1 MFGYS
6 ASMGI
11 FGLYLAAA
19 LLSVQQDQAPLR
31 TGCEDGD
38 ELVARVPAGTFVAVR
53 FAING
58 CYAVHVGELSGY
70 LPAAAL
76 AGLEAWEAERRQA
89 RSLDTSVG
97 GSPMK
102 TPPGTSP
109 VTQASQ
115 LLTANRPAEAL
126 TLLERELAQSPRDPG
141 LLGMAGLAA
150 WRANRTGQAIN
161 YWTAA
166 QAIRPDPGVAALLV
180 KAQREA
186 SADQGTQTLESTRFS
201 LRYEPKVMNIDIA
214 RSLSAVLE
222 QQLTRISVDLGCQTA
237 ERLSVTAQSRE
248 AYLQATGAAE
258 WSGGQFDG
266 RIRVAVIE
274 DGGAGAE
281 TRKRFAHELVH
292 ACLSSTGKWPAWLH
306 EGLAQRLSGET
317 LSPELRAE
325 VRAAAQS
332 GALPLLRQMN
342 QNWSRLSAEHARLAY
357 ASALYAVELFYLH
370 HKEFGI
376 RTLVRN
382 PEFLDRIAADID
394 QRMRI

>member
-1 MFGYS
+1 
-6 ASMGI
+6 MGI
-11 FGLYLAAA
+11 IGFYLAAA

-38 ELVARVPAGTFVAVR
+38 ELLTRVPAGTPVAIR

-58 CYAVHVGELSGY
+58 CYAVRVGELSGF

-76 AGLEAWEAERRQA
+76 AGLDAWEAERRQA
-89 RSLDTSVG
+89 RALDTPVG
-97 GSPMK
+97 AAPVNLTPGASP
-102 TPPGTSP
+102 P
-109 VTQASQ
+109 TQASQ

-126 TLLERELAQSPRDPG
+126 TLLERALAQSPRDAG

-150 WRANRTGQAIN
+150 WRANRT
-161 YWTAA
+161 A
-166 QAIRPDPGVAALLV
+166 QAIGYWKDAQALRPDPGVAALLA
-180 KAQREA
+180 KAEREA
-186 SADQGTQTLESTRFS
+186 SADQDTQTLESTRFS
-201 LRYEPKVMNIDIA
+201 LRYEPKVMSTQVA

-222 QQLTRISVDLGCQTA
+222 QELTRISVDLGCQTA
-237 ERLSVTAQSRE
+237 ERLSATAQSRQ

-292 ACLSSTGKWPAWLH
+292 ACLAGTGHWPAWLH

-317 LSPELRAE
+317 LSPEARAE

-332 GALPLLRQMN
+332 GALPPLSQMN
-342 QNWSRLSAEHARLAY
+342 QNWSRLSADHARLAY

-376 RTLVRN
+376 RTLIRN

-394 QRMRI
+394 QRMRT